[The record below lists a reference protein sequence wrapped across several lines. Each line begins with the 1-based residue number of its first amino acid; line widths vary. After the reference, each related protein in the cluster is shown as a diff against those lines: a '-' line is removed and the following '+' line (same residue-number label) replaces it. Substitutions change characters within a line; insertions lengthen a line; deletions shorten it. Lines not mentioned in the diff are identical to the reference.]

1 MTEQAYKYLLI
12 DTETGGTNPR
22 IHSLLSVCVTLVSI
36 SPIEIK
42 ELDSIYLE
50 TKPADGNY
58 VVSSEALEV
67 NKINLVEHNKTAKP
81 YPSVSLGLARW
92 LIEKYPLHKCP
103 RGELG
108 YHYLGW
114 NPEFDV
120 TAMQTHIYDT
130 ANERGGLTGKL
141 FSRATLD
148 VKSIA
153 LLHQSLGLLPP
164 ELNISLV
171 DVAKHF
177 NLDVSQAHNSK
188 WDCYLTIEVLKN
200 LVNQQ
205 SQQRK
210 LQHNS

>member
-1 MTEQAYKYLLI
+1 MTEHAYKYVLI
-12 DTETGGTNPR
+12 DTETGGKNPR
-22 IHSLLSVCVTLVSI
+22 IHSLLSVCMTLVSI
-36 SPIEIK
+36 SPTEIK
-42 ELDSIYLE
+42 ALDSIYLE
-50 TKPADGNY
+50 AKPLDGNY
-58 VVSSEALEV
+58 VVEAEGLEV

-92 LIEKYPLHKCP
+92 LHDVSPLT
-103 RGELG
+103 GYQLG
-108 YHYLGW
+108 QAYQYIGW
-114 NPEFDV
+114 SPEFDV
-120 TAMQTHIYDT
+120 LAMQTHIYDT

-177 NLDVSQAHNSK
+177 NLDVSRAHNSK
-188 WDCYLTIEVLKN
+188 WDCYLTLEVLKN